1 MNETELFAKTFWA
14 SFIKQIIVQLKRS
27 RMYDDITI
35 KYDCYKR
42 KINEMVY
49 SQLTLIFKE
58 FFSLEKTLAL

>member
-1 MNETELFAKTFWA
+1 MNETELFAKKFWA

-42 KINEMVY
+42 KINEMVC